1 MMAGVVV
8 PNEATE
14 AAHARETRDHA
25 KENDSII

>member
-8 PNEATE
+8 PIEVTE

-25 KENDSII
+25 KKNDDII